1 VLVVTLEKTKEW
13 LRVESNG
20 EDALIES
27 FIMAAE
33 EIVQGVLRFPFTD
46 LETVP
51 EEIKQAIWYTVSQL
65 YELRE
70 SFDITVLLTTLK
82 HLLFEHRK
90 DAW

>member
-1 VLVVTLEKTKEW
+1 MIVTLEKTKEW
-13 LRVESNG
+13 LRVESND

-27 FIMAAE
+27 FILAAE

-46 LETVP
+46 LVTVP
-51 EEIKQAIWYTVSQL
+51 EEIKQAVWYTVSQL

-70 SFDITVLLTTLK
+70 SFDITALLNTLK
-82 HLLFEHRK
+82 HLLYDYRK

>member
-1 VLVVTLEKTKEW
+1 MIVTLEKTKEW
-13 LRVESNG
+13 LRVESTDD
-20 EDALIES
+20 DALIES
-27 FIMAAE
+27 FILAAE

-51 EEIKQAIWYTVSQL
+51 EEIKQAVWYTVSQL

-70 SFDITVLLTTLK
+70 SFDITSLLKTLK
-82 HLLFEHRK
+82 HLLYEFRK

>member
-1 VLVVTLEKTKEW
+1 MIVTLEKTKEW
-13 LRVESNG
+13 LRVESTDD
-20 EDALIES
+20 DALIES
-27 FIMAAE
+27 FILAAE

-51 EEIKQAIWYTVSQL
+51 EEIKQAVWFTVSQL

-70 SFDITVLLTTLK
+70 SFDITALLSTLK
-82 HLLFEHRK
+82 QLLYEFRK